1 MRLLIVAR
9 ADSVH
14 TARWISQVADR
25 EWDIHL
31 FPGTDSGT
39 DVHPAVRN
47 VTLHHPGLR
56 APGAGVRP
64 EAVRFSGDS
73 ARRRV
78 EYFARRRLFGGLSA
92 GCRAAGLS
100 RLVETLRPDVVHSME
115 MQAAGYLTRE
125 AKRLLQGRFPPWIVT
140 NWGSDIYMFGRLAE
154 HEPKIRDVLGACD
167 YYSCE
172 CLRDVALAKSFGFR
186 GTVFPVIP
194 SAGGFDLAGAAALRR
209 PGPPSAR
216 RTIVLKGY
224 QHWAGRALVGLRAL
238 SRCADALAGYE
249 VAVYSASADVATAAE
264 RFGKETG
271 IPVRIVPKGSPHSG
285 ILRLHGQ
292 ARLSVGLSVS
302 DGLPASLLEAMV
314 MGSFPIQS
322 WTACADEWIEH
333 GKTGLLVPPEDADVV
348 EDAIRRALCDD
359 RLVDEAAER
368 NARVAAEKL
377 DASTVASRAADMY
390 RQAAGGEG
398 AAR

>member
-14 TARWISQVADR
+14 TTRWISQIADR
-25 EWDIHL
+25 GWDVHL

-39 DVHPAVRN
+39 DIHPGMRN
-47 VTLHHPGLR
+47 VVLHHSGFLARGAPPEGVAFRGDPPLR
-56 APGAGVRP
+56 RIGNL
-64 EAVRFSGDS
+64 
-73 ARRRV
+73 
-78 EYFARRRLFGGLSA
+78 ARRRLFGGLSP
-92 GCRAAGLS
+92 GCRAARLS

-125 AKRLLQGRFPPWIVT
+125 AKRLLRGRFPPWIVT
-140 NWGSDIYMFGRLAE
+140 NWGSDIYLFGRQAE

-172 CLRDVALAKSFGFR
+172 CLRDVALAKTFGFR

-194 SAGGFDLAGAAALRR
+194 SAGGFDLAAAAALRR
-209 PGPPSAR
+209 PGRPSAR

-249 VAVYSASADVATAAE
+249 VAVYSASPDVAAAAGL
-264 RFGKETG
+264 FGKETG
-271 IPVRIVPKGSPHSG
+271 IPVRIVPKGTPHAG

-292 ARLSVGLSVS
+292 ARLSVAVSAS
-302 DGLPASLLEAMV
+302 DGLPASLLETMI

-333 GKTGLLVPPEDADVV
+333 GATGLLVPPDDPDAVAA
-348 EDAIRRALCDD
+348 AIRRALGDD
-359 RLVDEAAER
+359 GLVDGAAEK
-368 NARVAAEKL
+368 NARVAAERL
-377 DASTVASRAADMY
+377 DAAVLASRAADMY
-390 RQAAGGEG
+390 RRAAGGTG
-398 AAR
+398 AGR